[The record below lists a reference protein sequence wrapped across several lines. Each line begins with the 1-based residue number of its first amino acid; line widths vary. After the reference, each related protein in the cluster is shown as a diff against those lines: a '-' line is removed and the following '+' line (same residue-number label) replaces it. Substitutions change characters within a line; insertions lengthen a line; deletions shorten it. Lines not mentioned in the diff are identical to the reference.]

1 MRGLPLYSPATHL
14 HGFCSLPNLRVYYIK
29 KILLAKVSQTGF
41 ITPSVPFAE
50 RQFIKMKKKVNYTK
64 EFKVK
69 ACELV
74 LKDEVKV
81 KTVADK
87 MGIGHIM
94 LYRWIDEYKTYGDAA
109 FVGKGHLKPEE
120 AKLKKLQKENEEL
133 RQQVEIL
140 KKAAAYFAKE
150 NKNA

>member
-1 MRGLPLYSPATHL
+1 
-14 HGFCSLPNLRVYYIK
+14 
-29 KILLAKVSQTGF
+29 
-41 ITPSVPFAE
+41 
-50 RQFIKMKKKVNYTK
+50 MKKKVNYTK

-109 FVGKGHLKPEE
+109 FVGKGHLK
-120 AKLKKLQKENEEL
+120 LKKLQKENEEL
-133 RQQVEIL
+133 RQQEEIL

>member
-1 MRGLPLYSPATHL
+1 M
-14 HGFCSLPNLRVYYIK
+14 
-29 KILLAKVSQTGF
+29 
-41 ITPSVPFAE
+41 E
-50 RQFIKMKKKVNYTK
+50 RKVNYTK
-64 EFKVK
+64 EFKIQ

-74 LKDEVKV
+74 VKNGLKV

-87 MGIGHIM
+87 MGISHIM
-94 LYRWIDEYKTYGDAA
+94 LYRWIDQYKTYGTDA
-109 FVGKGHLKPEE
+109 FVGKGHLRPEE

-150 NKNA
+150 NRDG

>member
-1 MRGLPLYSPATHL
+1 M
-14 HGFCSLPNLRVYYIK
+14 
-29 KILLAKVSQTGF
+29 
-41 ITPSVPFAE
+41 
-50 RQFIKMKKKVNYTK
+50 NYTK

-74 LKDEVKV
+74 LKDDIKV

-87 MGIGHIM
+87 IGINHIM
-94 LYRWIDEYKTYGDAA
+94 LYRWIDEYKTFGEAA
-109 FVGKGHLKPEE
+109 FVGKGNLKPEE
-120 AKLKKLQKENEEL
+120 AKLKKLQRENEEL

-150 NKNA
+150 HQND